1 MHVLSTPPAFI
12 LSQDQTLMLW
22 SEFRRNLLLRVT
34 SAKRNFSCDTSR
46 FPVKSLF
53 RWNDFSVRAHPR
65 SGSLMRAHPVLF
77 SKTSLFSGIYF
88 SVSLPRSGTFHV
100 TRPVIPSK
108 SSIWITYPGQIN
120 LAIAVNLW
128 LIANQKFSFLIYCL
142 RFRSLKELT
151 YGNFLP
157 CMLNLSRFF
166 TVQLSRYCICTRLFI
181 RYIRRRILL
190 ILCCPLSHDSS
201 YIIASCFAFVNNFL
215 NYLKSYKL
223 SSCGQIVYNSTMQM
237 GCQQLFYIFR
247 FFPHCSCYSLL
258 Y

>member
-1 MHVLSTPPAFI
+1 M
-12 LSQDQTLMLW
+12 
-22 SEFRRNLLLRVT
+22 
-34 SAKRNFSCDTSR
+34 
-46 FPVKSLF
+46 
-53 RWNDFSVRAHPR
+53 RAHPR
-65 SGSLMRAHPVLF
+65 SGSLMRAHPVILTKYF
-77 SKTSLFSGIYF
+77 SSAGIYF

-166 TVQLSRYCICTRLFI
+166 TVQLSRYFAVVFSR
-181 RYIRRRILL
+181 
-190 ILCCPLSHDSS
+190 DSF
-201 YIIASCFAFVNNFL
+201 YIIINCLVFVNNFL
-215 NYLKSYKL
+215 IFFV
-223 SSCGQIVYNSTMQM
+223 IVYTRQLWNNNTPLLLCQHISTKK
-237 GCQQLFYIFR
+237 
-247 FFPHCSCYSLL
+247 
-258 Y
+258 

>member
-1 MHVLSTPPAFI
+1 MLSTPPAFI

-65 SGSLMRAHPVLF
+65 SGSLMRAHPV
-77 SKTSLFSGIYF
+77 
-88 SVSLPRSGTFHV
+88 
-100 TRPVIPSK
+100 IPSK

-157 CMLNLSRFF
+157 LH
-166 TVQLSRYCICTRLFI
+166 V
-181 RYIRRRILL
+181 
-190 ILCCPLSHDSS
+190 
-201 YIIASCFAFVNNFL
+201 
-215 NYLKSYKL
+215 KSFK
-223 SSCGQIVYNSTMQM
+223 V
-237 GCQQLFYIFR
+237 F
-247 FFPHCSCYSLL
+247 HCSVIKVLMECIPVISYAFPVVRSRGQLD
-258 Y
+258 YITTM

>member
-53 RWNDFSVRAHPR
+53 RWNYFSVRAHPR
-65 SGSLMRAHPVLF
+65 SGSLMRAH
-77 SKTSLFSGIYF
+77 
-88 SVSLPRSGTFHV
+88 
-100 TRPVIPSK
+100 PVIPSK

-166 TVQLSRYCICTRLFI
+166 TVQLSRFCICTRLFI

-190 ILCCPLSHDSS
+190 FLCCPLSHDSF

-223 SSCGQIVYNSTMQM
+223 SSCGQLVYNSTMQM